1 MTKRCG
7 FIALIGNPNAG
18 KSTLTNQLVGG
29 KVAIVSEK
37 VQTTRMRVTGIT
49 KHKDSQL
56 IFVDTPGIFEPR
68 KRLDRA
74 MVHAAWEGVRDAD
87 SVGLLV
93 DVSKRDPLKSVQHI
107 IEKLQEMKRDCV
119 LILNKIDLIKKE
131 ALLKITQEFVQ
142 TFEFDSV
149 FMISALK
156 NEGVSQILDY
166 FADKVPESEFLYPED
181 DMTTMPM
188 RLLAAELTRE
198 KIFERLY
205 QELPYACTVET
216 EAFDESNP
224 DKWTIEQTIYVQRE
238 SQRAIILGHKGQ
250 MLKEIGT
257 AARKDMQVQFGVPL
271 HLALFVKVREE
282 WQEDPERYRAMGLEH
297 KV

>member
-1 MTKRCG
+1 
-7 FIALIGNPNAG
+7 
-18 KSTLTNQLVGG
+18 
-29 KVAIVSEK
+29 
-37 VQTTRMRVTGIT
+37 
-49 KHKDSQL
+49 
-56 IFVDTPGIFEPR
+56 
-68 KRLDRA
+68 
-74 MVHAAWEGVRDAD
+74 
-87 SVGLLV
+87 
-93 DVSKRDPLKSVQHI
+93 
-107 IEKLQEMKRDCV
+107 
-119 LILNKIDLIKKE
+119 
-131 ALLKITQEFVQ
+131 
-142 TFEFDSV
+142 
-149 FMISALK
+149 
-156 NEGVSQILDY
+156 
-166 FADKVPESEFLYPED
+166 LYPED

-271 HLALFVKVREE
+271 HLAYSSRCAKNGRKTRNVTALWVWSIKYEAIRPNPPIRASAPAPAPSGRAGIQRNFDTAILGRSHRSALGQKDDSGNVGPHAVFAEY
-282 WQEDPERYRAMGLEH
+282 PERLSHRHDTGFRYGCGRDGFVEH
-297 KV
+297 AGADKGVDVFVWEHFSREWLKDIRG